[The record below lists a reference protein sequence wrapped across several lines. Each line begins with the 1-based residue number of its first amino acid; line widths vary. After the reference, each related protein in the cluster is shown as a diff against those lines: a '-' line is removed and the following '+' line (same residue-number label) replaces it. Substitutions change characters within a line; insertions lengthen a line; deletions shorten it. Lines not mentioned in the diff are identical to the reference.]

1 MSAPVRVPDDLYR
14 EVQGAAR
21 LLGCTPGEL
30 LERAWDAYRAGPEF
44 KGDFEL
50 AQKALQSG
58 DVGLLADHYRERR
71 DNRARAKV
79 EKVDRSRSRQSS

>member
-30 LERAWDAYRAGPEF
+30 LERAWDAYRAGPEL

-71 DNRARAKV
+71 HSRARSKV